1 MVGILASA
9 AVATTEA
16 AMGECVTQAAALA
29 ATLEGTNWDIFDAIG
44 KLADG
49 RQQSAAEIREAVAQA
64 LRSDEHVVQLGPA
77 LKAAQAKA
85 VRLLT
90 ESAKPPVSPP
100 QPPETK
106 PTPKQGKRVVGQ
118 GSKENLGMAA
128 TKELLSSLGQELR
141 DGQDIRVNISWI
153 IEEDGTE

>member
-1 MVGILASA
+1 MNRFNRRLAA
-9 AVATTEA
+9 EA
-16 AMGECVTQAAALA
+16 ATRRSKNMPRQFLKV
-29 ATLEGTNWDIFDAIG
+29 DSDAG
-44 KLADG
+44 
-49 RQQSAAEIREAVAQA
+49 
-64 LRSDEHVVQLGPA
+64 SDEHVVQLGPA

-106 PTPKQGKRVVGQ
+106 LTPKQGKRVVGQ
-118 GSKENLGMAA
+118 GSKENFRMAA